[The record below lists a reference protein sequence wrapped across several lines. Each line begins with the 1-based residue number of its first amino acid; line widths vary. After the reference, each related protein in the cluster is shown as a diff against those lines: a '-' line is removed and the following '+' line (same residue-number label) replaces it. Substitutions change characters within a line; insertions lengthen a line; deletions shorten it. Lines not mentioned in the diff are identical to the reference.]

1 MFPNRQSC
9 ESYMQLLDA
18 GASLPQSA
26 RIGLRNL
33 VQFTLLT
40 MVQPTVKLIQG
51 NTSNPTP
58 GSSFPHLVVFKNGA
72 LSANDEACEWQQ
84 YKSRMTHITVELRDA
99 QGAPPPRS
107 YPM

>member
-58 GSSFPHLVVFKNGA
+58 GSSFPHLVVRNGA
-72 LSANDEACEWQQ
+72 QSADDEACEWQQ
-84 YKSRMTHITVELRDA
+84 YKSRMTHITVKLRDA
-99 QGAPPPRS
+99 QGAPAHS
-107 YPM
+107 CPM